1 MRLFEFAGPANG
13 PDIDTGQLA
22 ALTKFLT
29 GRATDTNAQQKI
41 SIAAFNNLASGMGI
55 NLTADQLKEL
65 SLVPPLSNLIADVQG
80 DDQTGEV
87 IFKGAEEPAPN
98 MSVDQ
103 ARDTVNSMAKR
114 AASKKGL

>member
-1 MRLFEFAGPANG
+1 MRLFEFAGPS
-13 PDIDTGQLA
+13 IDAGKLA
-22 ALTKFLT
+22 ALADFLT
-29 GRATDTNAQQKI
+29 GRASDTGAQKNI
-41 SIAAFNNLASGMGI
+41 SIATFINLARGMGV
-55 NLTADQLKEL
+55 NLNADQLKEL

-80 DDQTGEV
+80 DEKTGEV